1 MRYLNKRF
9 IKFIFVGVLNTI
21 VGYGTYALF
30 LWLGV
35 HYLVASTLSTIIGV
49 MFSYLLNKKIT
60 FNDIK
65 TSNATPFKF
74 ASVYLVSY
82 LVGLLNLF
90 ILVKKCNINS
100 YVAGFMNL
108 FVTTSISWFGHRYFS
123 FKEDVK

>member
-1 MRYLNKRF
+1 MSKRF
-9 IKFIFVGVLNTI
+9 IKFIFVGGLNTI

-30 LWLGV
+30 LWLGIY
-35 HYLVASTLSTIIGV
+35 YLVASTLSTIIGV
-49 MFSYLLNKKIT
+49 INSYLLNKKIT
-60 FNDIK
+60 FNDVNINTK
-65 TSNATPFKF
+65 TPFKF

-82 LVGLLNLF
+82 LAGLLNLF
-90 ILVKKCNINS
+90 ILVKKCNIDS